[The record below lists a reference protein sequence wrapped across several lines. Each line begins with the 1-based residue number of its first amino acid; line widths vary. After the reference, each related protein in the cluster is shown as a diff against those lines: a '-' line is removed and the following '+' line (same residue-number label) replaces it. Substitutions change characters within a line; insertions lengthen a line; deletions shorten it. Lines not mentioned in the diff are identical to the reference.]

1 MVGKVTRLKTPVLI
15 RVRVLTLVFALSLY
29 FAFVLNFA
37 LLRHFYEILSAL
49 DNFSI
54 GFVISIPIVLVAA
67 LNFVFIPFSSRFTL
81 KPFFILVLIT
91 GAMVSF
97 AMVKYRI
104 VFDRAMIQNIFE
116 TNSREAVSYVNGHSV
131 AMVVLMGVL
140 PAILLLFVRVTY
152 AERWYQGLYHRVGA
166 MAGFLVIV
174 AGFVGFF
181 YQDYASIGRNNR
193 ELAKEVVPENYIAST
208 IKYVKRRYL
217 TRDVPFKIIGQDAS
231 LVAQEPGAKPKLVF
245 LVIGE
250 TARAENYA
258 VNGYDRPTNPFTR
271 KIDNLVSFQNV
282 HSCGTATAISVP
294 CMFSADNREK
304 FDTDRARNSEG
315 LLDVVQKAG
324 VSVFWKEND
333 DGCKGVCDRIPH
345 MTLNPADYP
354 DLCADNACLDEAM
367 LRNID
372 QQIADMKGTG
382 DRLVGLHLIGSHGP
396 TYYKRYPKAFR
407 TFMPD
412 CPRSDIENCSHEELV
427 NSYDNTIRYTDF
439 VISQLVAKL
448 ASYHDKYDTA
458 LIYLSDHGES
468 LGEMGIYLHGTPYRF
483 APEQQT
489 HVPFQV
495 WMSDGFIKDRH
506 IDLKCFDAI
515 GKTRDFSQDNIFST
529 VLGAFGIQTKL
540 YHKKQDIFAQCPSV
554 GIAAARATVLQ

>member
-1 MVGKVTRLKTPVLI
+1 MPVLI
-15 RVRVLTLVFALSLY
+15 RVRALTLVFALSLY

-49 DNFSI
+49 DDFSI

-67 LNFVFIPFSSRFTL
+67 LNFVFIPFSSRYTL
-81 KPFFILVLIT
+81 KPFFVLVLIT

-116 TNSREAVSYVNGHSV
+116 TNSREAGSYLNAHSIG
-131 AMVVLMGVL
+131 MVVLMGVV
-140 PAILLLFVRVTY
+140 PAILLLFVRVSY
-152 AERWYQGLYHRVGA
+152 AERWYQGLYQRAGA

-174 AGFVGFF
+174 AAFVGFL

-217 TRDVPFKIIGQDAS
+217 TSPVPFKIIGQDAVQVNRVS
-231 LVAQEPGAKPKLVF
+231 NIKPKLIF

-250 TARAENYA
+250 TARAANYA
-258 VNGYDRPTNPFTR
+258 VNGYDRPTNPFTQ
-271 KIDNLVSFQNV
+271 KIDKLVSFQNV
-282 HSCGTATAISVP
+282 QSCGTATAISVP
-294 CMFSADNREK
+294 CMFSPENRES
-304 FDTDRARNSEG
+304 FDTDRAHNSEG

-333 DGCKGVCDRIPH
+333 DGCKGVCDRVPN

-354 DLCADNACLDEAM
+354 DLCQGRSCHDEAM
-367 LRNID
+367 LRNLD
-372 QQIADMKGTG
+372 QQIADMKGKG
-382 DRLVGLHLIGSHGP
+382 DKLVGLHLIGSHGP
-396 TYYKRYPKAFR
+396 TYFKRYPASFR
-407 TFMPD
+407 TFTPD
-412 CPRSDIENCSHEELV
+412 CPQSDIENCSQEELV
-427 NSYDNTIRYTDF
+427 NTYDNTIRYTDY

-448 ASYHDKYDTA
+448 ASYQDQYDTA

-483 APEQQT
+483 APDQQT

-495 WMSDGFIKDRH
+495 WMSDGFAKAQKVDT
-506 IDLKCFDAI
+506 KCLAKI
-515 GKTRDFSQDNIFST
+515 GKDNDYSQDNIFST
-529 VLGAFGIQTKL
+529 VLGVFNIQTKL
-540 YHKKQDIFAQCPSV
+540 YHKKQDILADCQADNLAS
-554 GIAAARATVLQ
+554 ARASVVQ

>member
-1 MVGKVTRLKTPVLI
+1 MPVLI
-15 RVRVLTLVFALSLY
+15 RVRALTLVFALSLY

-49 DNFSI
+49 DDFSI

-67 LNFVFIPFSSRFTL
+67 LNFVFIPFSSRYTL
-81 KPFFILVLIT
+81 KPFFVLVLIT

-116 TNSREAVSYVNGHSV
+116 TNSREAGSYLNAHSIG
-131 AMVVLMGVL
+131 MVVLMGVV
-140 PAILLLFVRVTY
+140 PAILLLFVRVSY
-152 AERWYQGLYHRVGA
+152 VERWYQGLYQRAGA

-174 AGFVGFF
+174 AAFVGFL

-217 TRDVPFKIIGQDAS
+217 TSPVPFKIIGQDAVQVNRVS
-231 LVAQEPGAKPKLVF
+231 NIKPKLIF

-250 TARAENYA
+250 TARAANYA
-258 VNGYDRPTNPFTR
+258 VNGYDRPTNPFTQ
-271 KIDNLVSFQNV
+271 KIDKLVSFQNV
-282 HSCGTATAISVP
+282 QSCGTATAISVP
-294 CMFSADNREK
+294 CMFSPENRES
-304 FDTDRARNSEG
+304 FDTDRVHNSEG

-333 DGCKGVCDRIPH
+333 DGCKGVCDRVPN

-354 DLCADNACLDEAM
+354 DLCQGRSCHDEAM
-367 LRNID
+367 LRNLD
-372 QQIADMKGTG
+372 QQIADMKGKG
-382 DRLVGLHLIGSHGP
+382 DKLVGLHLIGSHGP
-396 TYYKRYPKAFR
+396 TYFKRYPASFR
-407 TFMPD
+407 TFTPD
-412 CPRSDIENCSHEELV
+412 CPRSDIENCSQEELV
-427 NSYDNTIRYTDF
+427 NTYDNTIRYTDY

-448 ASYHDKYDTA
+448 ASYQDQYDTA

-483 APEQQT
+483 APDQQT

-495 WMSDGFIKDRH
+495 WMSDGFAKAQKVDT
-506 IDLKCFDAI
+506 KCLAKI
-515 GKTRDFSQDNIFST
+515 GKDNDYSQDNIFST
-529 VLGAFGIQTKL
+529 VLGVFNIQTKL
-540 YHKKQDIFAQCPSV
+540 YHKKQDILADCQADNLAS
-554 GIAAARATVLQ
+554 ARASVVQ